1 MSERIT
7 LADDAQDVARDVV
20 SRIFMPEATYNH
32 NRVPQLVQQICDAV
46 IQRLMQTA
54 KLPRKYIAHCA
65 VLQKNGAG
73 FHALSACA
81 WNTSSDACYVYKAEN
96 KAMICVLTV
105 YGVTM

>member
-1 MSERIT
+1 MSERLT
-7 LADDAQDVARDVV
+7 LADDCQDVVRDVV
-20 SRIFMPEATYNH
+20 NRVFMPEATYQH
-32 NRVPQLVQQICDAV
+32 SRVPQLVQQISDLV
-46 IQRLMQTA
+46 VQRLVRDA

-81 WNTSSDACYVYKAEN
+81 WNAASDAVYVYKAEN
-96 KAMICVLTV
+96 KAMICVLTI